1 LPFTEGNKGQL
12 SARHGCT
19 TIEQHYEETPM
30 TRIQLG
36 RRLTVAAL
44 AVAAFA
50 PAAFAQGY
58 PDRPVRMIVPYP
70 VGGPTDVLA
79 RVMAQKLGDVI
90 GQSVIVENKPGAGAI
105 TGTDAVAKAAPDG
118 YTIGFAT
125 IGPLAV
131 APSLFPNVPYDPL
144 KDFAPLMLV
153 ARSYSMLATHPSVP
167 AKDLKELLALIKANP
182 GKYSYASGGLG
193 TTQHLSG
200 ELFTSIAGLKMLHV
214 PYKGE
219 GAAQIDLLGGHVDM
233 MFTSPIVAMNNV
245 RQGKLNSIAVTSPKR
260 LPQLP
265 DVPAI
270 AEVYPGFDVQAW
282 FAMISPAGTPEPI
295 VKRLNEAM
303 QSVLKNPEVLA
314 KIEALSAIPAGGPPS
329 DLTALMRS
337 EIPKW
342 RDVIRSANIKVQ

>member
-1 LPFTEGNKGQL
+1 
-12 SARHGCT
+12 
-19 TIEQHYEETPM
+19 M
-30 TRIQLG
+30 TKTSFG
-36 RRLTVAAL
+36 RRLAIATL

-50 PAAFAQGY
+50 PAAFAQNY
-58 PDRPVRMIVPYP
+58 PVKPIRMIVPYP
-70 VGGPTDVLA
+70 AGGPTDVLA
-79 RVMAQKLGDVI
+79 RVMAQKLGDVL
-90 GQSVIVENKPGAGAI
+90 GENVIVENKPGAGAI

-153 ARSYSMLATHPSVP
+153 ARSYSMLAAHPSLP
-167 AKDLKELLALIKANP
+167 ANNLQELVALVKANP
-182 GKYSYASGGLG
+182 GKYTYASGGLG

-200 ELFTSIAGLKMLHV
+200 ELFTSMAGLKMLHV

-219 GAAQIDLLGGHVDM
+219 GAAQADLLGGQVHM

-245 RQGKLNSIAVTSPKR
+245 KQGKLRGIAVTSPKR

-265 DVPAI
+265 EIPAI
-270 AEVYPGFDVQAW
+270 AEQFPGFDVQAW
-282 FAMISPAGTPEPI
+282 FAMVAPAGTPEPI
-295 VKRLNEAM
+295 VKRLNDGM
-303 QSVLKNPEVLA
+303 QTLLKNPEVLA
-314 KIEALSAIPAGGPPS
+314 KIDALGAMPAGGPPS
-329 DLTALMRS
+329 ELTALMRT

-342 RDVIRSANIKVQ
+342 RDVIRTANIKPQ